1 MNEMQ
6 SGREKTAHE
15 FSVVGRKQMSI
26 VGVKDVLG
34 FDETSVQLMTYNGDM
49 TIEGNGLHILVLD
62 VGRGVVTLEGR
73 IDSVFYSD
81 PSTSEKRSFWE
92 RLVK

>member
-1 MNEMQ
+1 MNETQ
-6 SGREKTAHE
+6 GGREKTAHE
-15 FSVVGRKQMSI
+15 FSVVGRKQMVI
-26 VGVKDVLG
+26 DGVKDVIG

-49 TIEGNGLHILVLD
+49 TVEGNGLHILVLD

-81 PSTSEKRSFWE
+81 PSMGEKRSFWE
-92 RLVK
+92 RFVK

>member
-34 FDETSVQLMTYNGDM
+34 FDEASVQLMTYNGDM

>member
-15 FSVVGRKQMSI
+15 FSVVGRKKMTI
-26 VGVKDVLG
+26 DGVKDVIG

-49 TIEGNGLHILVLD
+49 TVEGNGLHILVLD

-73 IDSVFYSD
+73 VDSVFYAD
-81 PSTSEKRSFWE
+81 PSSSEKRSFWE

>member
-1 MNEMQ
+1 MNETQ

-15 FSVVGRKQMSI
+15 FSVVSRKQMAI
-26 VGVKDVLG
+26 DGVKDVIG
-34 FDETSVQLMTYNGDM
+34 FDETSVQLTTYNGDM
-49 TIEGNGLHILVLD
+49 TVEGNGLHILVLD
-62 VGRGVVTLEGR
+62 VERGVVTLEGR

-81 PSTSEKRSFWE
+81 PSGSEKRSFWE